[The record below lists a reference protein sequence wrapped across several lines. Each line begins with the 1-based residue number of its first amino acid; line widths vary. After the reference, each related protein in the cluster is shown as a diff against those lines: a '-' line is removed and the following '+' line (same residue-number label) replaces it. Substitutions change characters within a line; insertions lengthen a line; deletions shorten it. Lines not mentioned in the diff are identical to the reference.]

1 MVTRLNRVPDRWRRT
16 TRVQGHATRA
26 HFQEL
31 VSGVPVLA
39 AFEITN
45 TFRGSP
51 VPVVV
56 QRSRVLGVRWLPTPP
71 AATRDRLGNVQGTPA
86 T

>member
-1 MVTRLNRVPDRWRRT
+1 MPKEWSGRF
-16 TRVQGHATRA
+16 QGYGSLAR
-26 HFQEL
+26 FEEL

-39 AFEITN
+39 DFEITN

-56 QRSRVLGVRWLPTPP
+56 QRSRVLGIRWSAAPPP
-71 AATRDRLGNVQGTPA
+71 ARDTVRPPPG
-86 T
+86 